1 MGSKHRPSSVH
12 DMLDLAVIG
21 ATVVTPSGPALL
33 DIGVRD
39 GITTMVVTPGS
50 LPEATRVI
58 DATGKIVLP
67 GGVDPHVHTN
77 APGGMAGVL
86 GRDVITKAAL
96 HGGMTTIIDFVWPGS
111 GSPTEELDRVV
122 AEWDGTSYTDYGFHV
137 VLSDGTPD
145 AGLEEI
151 PGMIEAGFPS
161 FKIFTTTITPP
172 GGTVGAFRTSTG
184 TLMEIFK
191 LTARHGGI
199 VDIHAE
205 DDELVMH
212 QYRKHFEAGKT
223 DVRYMADVHTTI
235 SEDLSFRHCLQLQ
248 SHIPG
253 AAAYFHHVT
262 AGLGVEAV
270 REYRAKGRPVYA
282 ETLAVLSF
290 VDQSVYAE
298 PDGHKYHIYPSIKFP
313 DDVEKIWDGIRTGDI
328 HTFGTDGVCCLWED
342 KNRARTIH
350 ETWGGVTGVEPK
362 VALLYTEL
370 VNKRGLGLKRLAEV
384 SSENAAKIF
393 GLYPRKGAVLAG
405 SDADFV
411 IIDPTDEHPAKA
423 ADLHE
428 GDWTPWEDWML
439 CGWPTW
445 TVKGGR
451 VVVEHNVMTDDSTAG
466 RLLRRTLD
474 PAVHAGTAVN

>member
-1 MGSKHRPSSVH
+1 
-12 DMLDLAVIG
+12 MLDLAVVG
-21 ATVVTPSGPALL
+21 GTLVTPTGPARL
-33 DIGVRD
+33 DLGVRD
-39 GITTMVVTPGS
+39 GIIAMVVTPGS
-50 LPEATRVI
+50 LPEAARTI
-58 DATGKIVLP
+58 DAAGKIVLP

-77 APGGMAGVL
+77 APNGMQGVL
-86 GRDVITKAAL
+86 GRDLVTRAAL
-96 HGGMTTIIDFVWPGS
+96 HGGMTTIIDFVWPGA
-111 GSPTEELDRVV
+111 GSPTEELDRIV
-122 AEWDGTSYTDYGFHV
+122 AEWEGTSYTDYGFHV
-137 VLSDGTPD
+137 VLSDGSPD
-145 AGLEEI
+145 AALEEI
-151 PGMIEAGFPS
+151 PAMIAAGFPS

-172 GGTVGAFRTSTG
+172 GNSTGAFRTSTG

-191 LTARHGGI
+191 LTAAHGGI

-212 QYRKHFEAGKT
+212 QYRKHFQAGKT
-223 DVRYMADVHTTI
+223 DVVHMAEVHTTI

-270 REYRAKGRPVYA
+270 REYRAKGQPVYA
-282 ETLAVLSF
+282 ETLAVLTF

-298 PDGHKYHIYPSIKFP
+298 PDGHKYHIYPSIKFE
-313 DDVEKIWDGIRTGDI
+313 DDVELIWDGIRTGDI

-370 VNKRGLGLKRLAEV
+370 VKKRGLGLTRLAEV
-384 SSENAAKIF
+384 TSENAAKIF
-393 GLYPRKGAVLAG
+393 GLYPQKGALLTG

-411 IIDPTDEHPAKA
+411 IIDPDDEHPAKA

-428 GDWTPWEDWML
+428 GDWTPWEGWML
-439 CGWPTW
+439 SGWPVY

-451 VVVEHNVMTDDSTAG
+451 IVVERNVMTDDSTAG
-466 RLLRRTLD
+466 RLLRRRLD
-474 PAVHAGTAVN
+474 PSVQAGTALD

>member
-1 MGSKHRPSSVH
+1 
-12 DMLDLAVIG
+12 MLDLAVAG
-21 ATVVTPSGPALL
+21 GTVVTPDGPAQL
-33 DIGVRD
+33 DLGVQS
-39 GITTMVVTPGS
+39 GVITMVVSPGS
-50 LPEATRVI
+50 LPGAARTI
-58 DATGKIVLP
+58 DASGRIVLP

-77 APGGMAGVL
+77 APNGMRGVL
-86 GRDVITKAAL
+86 GRDVITRAAL
-96 HGGMTTIIDFVWPGS
+96 FGGMTTIIDFVWPDGD
-111 GSPTEELDRVV
+111 SPRKELDRVV

-145 AGLEEI
+145 AGLAEI
-151 PGMIEAGFPS
+151 PAMIESGFPS

-172 GGTVGAFRTSTG
+172 GNSTGAFRTSTG
-184 TLMEIFK
+184 TLMEIFR
-191 LTARHGGI
+191 LTAEHGGI

-212 QYRKHFEAGKT
+212 QYRKHFAAGTT
-223 DVRYMADVHTTI
+223 DVSYMAQVHTTI
-235 SEDLSFRHCLQLQ
+235 SEDLSFRHCMQLQ

-270 REYRAKGRPVYA
+270 REYRAKGRAVYA
-282 ETLAVLSF
+282 ETLAVLTF

-298 PDGHKYHIYPSIKFP
+298 PDGHKYHIYPSIKFR
-313 DDVEKIWDGIRTGDI
+313 DDVETIWDGIRSGDI

-362 VALLYTEL
+362 MALLYTEL
-370 VNKRGLGLKRLAEV
+370 VKKRGLGLKRLAEV

-393 GLYPRKGAVLAG
+393 GLYPRKGAILVG
-405 SDADFV
+405 SDADLV
-411 IIDPTDEHPAKA
+411 ILDPDDERPASA

-428 GDWTPWEDWML
+428 GDWTPWEGWVL
-439 CGWPTW
+439 SGWPAC
-445 TVKGGR
+445 TVQGGR
-451 VVVEHNVMTDDSTAG
+451 VVVERNVMTDESTGG
-466 RLLRRTLD
+466 RLLRRHLD
-474 PAVHAGTAVN
+474 PSVHAGTAVD